1 MLISPTPDLDIGDQ
15 NVNASFMSLRT
26 KAEESEAEKEPCY
39 MKDENLI
46 EDEDV
51 ASSLDNTEPDDFGD
65 ASGLD
70 NLPLLV
76 DHHYP
81 SMYGVSGED
90 EVDKDSGYSQSRS
103 SPAEDPGY
111 TDMEAVDWPSFVDWP
126 NLLEIRIKLSFFYWM
141 ISVLSFVCYCLV
153 KDFLNVNN
161 FDYWKLQMKF
171 D

>member
-1 MLISPTPDLDIGDQ
+1 MTPMLISPTPDLDIGDQ

-111 TDMEAVDWPSFVDWP
+111 TDMEAVD
-126 NLLEIRIKLSFFYWM
+126 
-141 ISVLSFVCYCLV
+141 
-153 KDFLNVNN
+153 
-161 FDYWKLQMKF
+161 
-171 D
+171 

>member
-1 MLISPTPDLDIGDQ
+1 MVSRGAYLLFYRKRESLVIPMLISPTPDLDIGDQ

-111 TDMEAVDWPSFVDWP
+111 TDMEAVD
-126 NLLEIRIKLSFFYWM
+126 
-141 ISVLSFVCYCLV
+141 
-153 KDFLNVNN
+153 
-161 FDYWKLQMKF
+161 
-171 D
+171 